1 MIARSEF
8 SEVISDMVILLERQ
22 VPDLMRKD
30 IVDFLEVLTSS
41 DDKNLPVI
49 ILGKGGQ
56 LLFKDIETGET
67 KVINKD
73 SIREV
78 LDYDEFQKSGNIA
91 LRKAS

>member
-30 IVDFLEVLTSS
+30 IVDFLEVLNSS
-41 DDKNLPVI
+41 DDKKLPVI
-49 ILGKGGQ
+49 ILGKDGQ

>member
-22 VPDLMRKD
+22 VPDLKRKD
-30 IVDFLEVLTSS
+30 IVDFLEVLNTS
-41 DDKNLPVI
+41 DDKKLPVI

-56 LLFKDIETGET
+56 LLFKDIETCET
-67 KVINKD
+67 KAIDKD

>member
-22 VPDLMRKD
+22 VPDLKRKD
-30 IVDFLEVLTSS
+30 IVDFLEVLNTS
-41 DDKNLPVI
+41 DDKKLPVI

-56 LLFKDIETGET
+56 LLFKDIESGEA
-67 KVINKD
+67 KAIDKD

-78 LDYDEFQKSGNIA
+78 IDYDEFQKSGNIA

>member
-22 VPDLMRKD
+22 VPDLKRKD
-30 IVDFLEVLTSS
+30 IVDFLEVLNSS
-41 DDKNLPVI
+41 DDKKLPVI
-49 ILGKGGQ
+49 ILGKDGQ

-67 KVINKD
+67 KVITKD

>member
-30 IVDFLEVLTSS
+30 IVDFLEVLNSS
-41 DDKNLPVI
+41 DDKKLPVI

-73 SIREV
+73 SFREV

>member
-30 IVDFLEVLTSS
+30 IVDFLEVLNSS
-41 DDKNLPVI
+41 DDKKLPVI

-67 KVINKD
+67 KAIDKD

-78 LDYDEFQKSGNIA
+78 IDYDEFQKSGNIA

>member
-8 SEVISDMVILLERQ
+8 SEVISDMAILLERQ

-30 IVDFLEVLTSS
+30 IVDFLEVLNSS
-41 DDKNLPVI
+41 DDKKLPVI

>member
-8 SEVISDMVILLERQ
+8 SEVISDMLILLERQ
-22 VPDLMRKD
+22 VPDLKRKD
-30 IVDFLEVLTSS
+30 IVDFLEVLNTS
-41 DDKNLPVI
+41 DDKKLPVI

-56 LLFKDIETGET
+56 LLFKDIESGET
-67 KVINKD
+67 KIIDKD
-73 SIREV
+73 SIREI

>member
-22 VPDLMRKD
+22 VPDLKRKD
-30 IVDFLEVLTSS
+30 IVDFLEVRNTS
-41 DDKNLPVI
+41 DDKKLPVI

>member
-30 IVDFLEVLTSS
+30 IVDFLEVLNTS
-41 DDKNLPVI
+41 DDKKLPVI

-56 LLFKDIETGET
+56 LLFKDIESGET
-67 KVINKD
+67 KAIDKD

>member
-22 VPDLMRKD
+22 VPDLKRKD
-30 IVDFLEVLTSS
+30 IVDFLEALNTS
-41 DDKNLPVI
+41 DDKKLPVI
-49 ILGKGGQ
+49 ILGNGGQ
-56 LLFKDIETGET
+56 LLFKDIESGET
-67 KVINKD
+67 KIIDKD

-78 LDYDEFQKSGNIA
+78 LDYDEFQKSGNIT

>member
-22 VPDLMRKD
+22 VPDLKRKD
-30 IVDFLEVLTSS
+30 IVDFLEVLNTS
-41 DDKNLPVI
+41 DDKKLPVI

-67 KVINKD
+67 KAIDKD

-78 LDYDEFQKSGNIA
+78 IDYDEFQKSGNIA

>member
-22 VPDLMRKD
+22 VPDLKRKD
-30 IVDFLEVLTSS
+30 IVDFLEVLNSS
-41 DDKNLPVI
+41 DDKKLPVI

-73 SIREV
+73 SLREV

>member
-22 VPDLMRKD
+22 VPDLKRKD
-30 IVDFLEVLTSS
+30 IVDFLEVLNTS
-41 DDKNLPVI
+41 DDKKLPVI
-49 ILGKGGQ
+49 ILGKGGL
-56 LLFKDIETGET
+56 LLFKDIESGEA
-67 KVINKD
+67 KAIDKD

-78 LDYDEFQKSGNIA
+78 IDYDEFQKSGNIA

>member
-22 VPDLMRKD
+22 VPDLKRKD
-30 IVDFLEVLTSS
+30 IMDFLEVLNTS
-41 DDKNLPVI
+41 DDKKLPVI

>member
-22 VPDLMRKD
+22 VPDLKRKD
-30 IVDFLEVLTSS
+30 IVDFLEVLNSS
-41 DDKNLPVI
+41 DDKKLPVI

-56 LLFKDIETGET
+56 LLFKDIETGGT

>member
-22 VPDLMRKD
+22 VPDLKRKD
-30 IVDFLEVLTSS
+30 IVDFLEVLNTS
-41 DDKNLPVI
+41 DDKKLPVI

-67 KVINKD
+67 KAIDKD

-78 LDYDEFQKSGNIA
+78 LDYDVFQKGGNIS

>member
-22 VPDLMRKD
+22 VPDLKRKD
-30 IVDFLEVLTSS
+30 IVDFLEVLNTS
-41 DDKNLPVI
+41 DDRKLPVI

-56 LLFKDIETGET
+56 LLFKDIESGET
-67 KVINKD
+67 KIIDKD

-78 LDYDEFQKSGNIA
+78 IDYDEFQKSGNIA

>member
-22 VPDLMRKD
+22 VPDLKRKD
-30 IVDFLEVLTSS
+30 IVDFLEVLNTS
-41 DDKNLPVI
+41 DDKKLPVI

>member
-22 VPDLMRKD
+22 VPDLKRKN
-30 IVDFLEVLTSS
+30 IVDFLEVLNTS
-41 DDKNLPVI
+41 DDKKLPVI

-56 LLFKDIETGET
+56 LLFKDIESGET
-67 KVINKD
+67 KAIDKD

>member
-22 VPDLMRKD
+22 VPDLKRKD
-30 IVDFLEVLTSS
+30 IVDFLEVLNSS
-41 DDKNLPVI
+41 DDKKLPVI

-56 LLFKDIETGET
+56 LLFKDIETRET

>member
-22 VPDLMRKD
+22 VPDLKRKD
-30 IVDFLEVLTSS
+30 IVDFLEVLNTS
-41 DDKNLPVI
+41 DDKKLPVI

-56 LLFKDIETGET
+56 LLFKDIESGET
-67 KVINKD
+67 KAIDKD

-78 LDYDEFQKSGNIA
+78 LDYDEFQKNGNIA

>member
-22 VPDLMRKD
+22 VPDLKRKD
-30 IVDFLEVLTSS
+30 IVDFLEALNTS
-41 DDKNLPVI
+41 DDKKLPVI

-56 LLFKDIETGET
+56 LLLKDIETGET
-67 KVINKD
+67 KVIDKD
-73 SIREV
+73 SICEV
-78 LDYDEFQKSGNIA
+78 LDYDVFQKSGNIS

>member
-22 VPDLMRKD
+22 VPDLKRKD
-30 IVDFLEVLTSS
+30 IVDFLEVLNTS
-41 DDKNLPVI
+41 DDKKLPVI

-56 LLFKDIETGET
+56 LLFKDIESGET
-67 KVINKD
+67 KAIDKD

-78 LDYDEFQKSGNIA
+78 LDYDEFQKSGNIV

>member
-22 VPDLMRKD
+22 VPDLKRKD
-30 IVDFLEVLTSS
+30 IVDFLEVLNTS
-41 DDKNLPVI
+41 DDKKLPVI

-56 LLFKDIETGET
+56 LIFKDIESGET
-67 KVINKD
+67 KIIDKD

>member
-22 VPDLMRKD
+22 VPDLMSKD
-30 IVDFLEVLTSS
+30 IVDFLEVLNSS
-41 DDKNLPVI
+41 DDTKLPVI
-49 ILGKGGQ
+49 ILVKGGQ

>member
-30 IVDFLEVLTSS
+30 IVDFLEVLNSS
-41 DDKNLPVI
+41 DDKKLPVI

-78 LDYDEFQKSGNIA
+78 LDYDEFQKSGNIV

>member
-22 VPDLMRKD
+22 VPDLKRKD
-30 IVDFLEVLTSS
+30 IVDFLEALNTS
-41 DDKNLPVI
+41 DDKKLPVI

-67 KVINKD
+67 KAIDKD

>member
-22 VPDLMRKD
+22 VPDLKRKD
-30 IVDFLEVLTSS
+30 IVDFLEVLNTS
-41 DDKNLPVI
+41 DDKKLPVI

-56 LLFKDIETGET
+56 LLFKNIETGET

-73 SIREV
+73 SLREV

>member
-22 VPDLMRKD
+22 VPDLKRKD
-30 IVDFLEVLTSS
+30 IVDFLEVLNSS
-41 DDKNLPVI
+41 DDKKLPVI

>member
-22 VPDLMRKD
+22 VPDLKRKD
-30 IVDFLEVLTSS
+30 IVDFLEVLNTS
-41 DDKNLPVI
+41 DDKKLPVI
-49 ILGKGGQ
+49 ILGNVGVV
-56 LLFKDIETGET
+56 LVTDIESGET
-67 KVINKD
+67 KAIDKD

-78 LDYDEFQKSGNIA
+78 IDYDEFQKSGNIA

>member
-8 SEVISDMVILLERQ
+8 SEVISDMAILLERQ

-30 IVDFLEVLTSS
+30 IVDFLEVLNSS
-41 DDKNLPVI
+41 DDKKLPVI

-78 LDYDEFQKSGNIA
+78 IDYDEFQKSGNIA

>member
-8 SEVISDMVILLERQ
+8 SEVISDMVILLGRQ
-22 VPDLMRKD
+22 VPDLKRKD
-30 IVDFLEVLTSS
+30 IVDFLEVLNTS
-41 DDKNLPVI
+41 DDKKLPVI

-56 LLFKDIETGET
+56 LLFKDIESGET
-67 KVINKD
+67 KIIDKD

>member
-22 VPDLMRKD
+22 VPDLKRKD
-30 IVDFLEVLTSS
+30 IVDFLEVLNTS
-41 DDKNLPVI
+41 DDKKLPVI

-56 LLFKDIETGET
+56 LLFKNIETGET